1 MVSANVLYMIWEQIV
16 FQERRIFLFTPT
28 REEQVWVGGSEG
40 GPMGTELPWALS
52 RTRWAMPPSPKHLVQ
67 RCPWDT
73 YKQDKH
79 TAQWGHTSSRQGFPA
94 KTGGREWINGW
105 AGCVVLKG
113 KRKQKAAQERQEHIP
128 PEDVWDVFP
137 SQPINRDTTG

>member
-40 GPMGTELPWALS
+40 GPTGTELLWALS

-79 TAQWGHTSSRQGFPA
+79 TALWG
-94 KTGGREWINGW
+94 
-105 AGCVVLKG
+105 
-113 KRKQKAAQERQEHIP
+113 HIP
-128 PEDVWDVFP
+128 PGFS
-137 SQPINRDTTG
+137 SQNRRQGMDEWMGRVCGPEREKQAKGSTGEAGTHPT